1 MLKALLGLVTSAA
14 GGLQGYLIAAGIAGI
29 LAASATGYVVHRM
42 DEATIQGIKL
52 ADAVADQKAISAAAV
67 HQQMLDTAT
76 QGAAVAEARAQ
87 SYLAQTTYNLKLEI
101 PRYVTP
107 AQDASMCGLTVG
119 FARVMRAAAA
129 GIDPAALNL
138 PPGQSDDA
146 CADSTPSEVAGWF
159 ADYAGVARANAEQLN
174 AVIALDKATDAIV
187 GP

>member
-1 MLKALLGLVTSAA
+1 MLKSLLGLVTSAA
-14 GGLQGYLIAAGIAGI
+14 GGLQGYLIAAGIAAVLSGG
-29 LAASATGYVVHRM
+29 AGYVVHHW
-42 DEATIQGIKL
+42 DQVALQKVQLADAEATIE
-52 ADAVADQKAISAAAV
+52 AERVAATR
-67 HQQMLDTAT
+67 QQMLDTAT

-129 GIDPAALNL
+129 GIDPASLNI

-146 CADSTPSEVAGWF
+146 CADTTPSEVAGWF
-159 ADYAGVARANAEQLN
+159 ADYAGAARANAEQLN
-174 AVIALDKATDAIV
+174 AVIALDKATDAV
-187 GP
+187 R